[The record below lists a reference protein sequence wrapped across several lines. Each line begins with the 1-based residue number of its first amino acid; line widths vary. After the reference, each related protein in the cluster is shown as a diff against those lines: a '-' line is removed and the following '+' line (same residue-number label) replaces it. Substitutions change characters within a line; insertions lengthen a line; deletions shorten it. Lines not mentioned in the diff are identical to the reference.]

1 MAMDVDDL
9 RRAITNKTTAIIP
22 VHLYGHPAPMKEIM
36 DIAKSNDLIVIE
48 DCAEALGS
56 FYEDRHVGTY
66 GDAGTFSFFGNKT
79 ITTGEGGMII
89 FKDKSQIMQKY

>member
-1 MAMDVDDL
+1 
-9 RRAITNKTTAIIP
+9 
-22 VHLYGHPAPMKEIM
+22 MKEIM

-66 GDAGTFSFFGNKT
+66 GDVEHLASLEIRQLLQVKVV
-79 ITTGEGGMII
+79 
-89 FKDKSQIMQKY
+89 